1 MDNDMGPMLDEFGHP
16 MGPGGP
22 GMGPGGP
29 MDGPPMLDEF
39 GHPMGPG
46 GPGMGPG
53 PDGFFDPS
61 EYLEP
66 SESRSKLQ
74 LNYTA
79 GHEVSA
85 KNNMVKGFHE
95 DLDFVSVKKIES
107 REEEYRKVKQA
118 LLSECSSPEFD
129 PESPHSPREFSP
141 KRPDTPSPQSPSPAF
156 LSNFGTDSASG
167 SMQAARLLQRA
178 RSKDSLEEIF
188 GASSQ
193 TMLTGSKVNAST
205 AEPMN
210 LEQSTESRYSFTTSS
225 KLLDSATSSL
235 VITKPHESTFYQSAL
250 ELEQTNPKQATEQN
264 STSTPSFHHHQ
275 NQNLHPS
282 TSRNTNF
289 LFADESFPV
298 CLLSPEL
305 DGAPGL
311 HPSGSNRSH
320 PAGTGPHLF
329 GTIPEVPEEEEGSP
343 TTGDGVSRAKRPGKP
358 PHTTTKNLLLL
369 FCIR

>member
-1 MDNDMGPMLDEFGHP
+1 
-16 MGPGGP
+16 
-22 GMGPGGP
+22 
-29 MDGPPMLDEF
+29 
-39 GHPMGPG
+39 
-46 GPGMGPG
+46 
-53 PDGFFDPS
+53 
-61 EYLEP
+61 
-66 SESRSKLQ
+66 
-74 LNYTA
+74 
-79 GHEVSA
+79 
-85 KNNMVKGFHE
+85 
-95 DLDFVSVKKIES
+95 
-107 REEEYRKVKQA
+107 
-118 LLSECSSPEFD
+118 
-129 PESPHSPREFSP
+129 
-141 KRPDTPSPQSPSPAF
+141 
-156 LSNFGTDSASG
+156 
-167 SMQAARLLQRA
+167 
-178 RSKDSLEEIF
+178 
-188 GASSQ
+188 
-193 TMLTGSKVNAST
+193 MLTGSKVNAST

-225 KLLDSATSSL
+225 KLLDSATSSI
-235 VITKPHESTFYQSAL
+235 VISKPHESTFYQSAL

-358 PHTTTKNLLLL
+358 PHTTTKFTSPFLYTIKNT
-369 FCIR
+369 F